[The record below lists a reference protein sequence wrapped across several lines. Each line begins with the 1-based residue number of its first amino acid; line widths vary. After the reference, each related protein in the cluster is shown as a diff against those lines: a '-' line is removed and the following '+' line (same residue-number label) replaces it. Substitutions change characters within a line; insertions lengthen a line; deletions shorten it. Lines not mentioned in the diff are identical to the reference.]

1 MNSETELQTLDLLSK
16 PEVLIRCHH
25 YRGLSALNRRIE
37 RLESFIG
44 NLKPSLPLA
53 ALCFLILG
61 LGLVIVPYEYS
72 QNPDLVIGA
81 FAMFFMLVSVAL
93 ALSTISKESTIK
105 IDQTGI
111 TFSGPIVK
119 TLTRS
124 NFKWKDLKHLVFAEN
139 GTPSQTPNQLFFS
152 FGLDGVAEVE
162 MNALSRSDLR
172 DILLSISLFGSHVEI
187 KPAEASEQ
195 LGIKDRKTINPLE
208 FTELWQNKLERR
220 FAPTIFV
227 PLEKDQKLQNGS
239 IKVIGQVA
247 YGGMSAIYLASHAN
261 LGTVVLKE
269 SVISGP
275 PESEAVKKASELFKR
290 EAMLL
295 CSISHARIAKI
306 YDYFVEDDRHY
317 LMLEHIPGRTIRN
330 FIANN
335 GPVNDTIVIRWGK
348 QLAEV
353 LQYLHG
359 LTPPIIHRDLTPDN
373 IIIGE
378 DGQLSVIDFG
388 AANIFLGTAT
398 GTIIGKASY
407 MPPEQFR
414 GKTSTVSDIYSL
426 GGVLHYISTGHDPD
440 PGLNTAPNPAL
451 SASTKAT
458 LSAKINLEPDSKP
471 TVPAKSGQTKIST
484 IIQDCLKADSRE
496 RIPTASALLSR
507 LEKAEHR

>member
-1 MNSETELQTLDLLSK
+1 MNSETELQTLDLLTK
-16 PEVLIRCHH
+16 PEVIIRCRH
-25 YRGLSALNRRIE
+25 YRGLSSLNRRIE
-37 RLESFIG
+37 QLERFVT
-44 NLKPSLPLA
+44 NLKPSLPLCA
-53 ALCFLILG
+53 AWFLVMG
-61 LGLVIVPYEYS
+61 FCGVSVPYLYN
-72 QNPDLVIGA
+72 QNPDQVIFA
-81 FAMFFMLVSVAL
+81 FAVFFMLTSAIL

-105 IDQTGI
+105 IDSSSISFT
-111 TFSGPIVK
+111 GPIVR
-119 TLTRS
+119 TITRA
-124 NFKWKDLKHLVFAEN
+124 NFKWTELKHLVFAEN

-187 KPAEASEQ
+187 KPTEVAEE

-208 FTELWQNKLERR
+208 FTELWQSRLERR

-275 PESEAVKKASELFKR
+275 PESETVKKAAELFKR
-290 EAMLL
+290 EALLL
-295 CSISHARIAKI
+295 CSISHERIAKI

-317 LMLEHIPGRTIRN
+317 LLLEHIPGRTVRN

-335 GPVNDTIVIRWGK
+335 GPVSETIAIRWGK
-348 QLAEV
+348 QLAQV
-353 LQYLHG
+353 LQYLHCQN
-359 LTPPIIHRDLTPDN
+359 PPIVHRDLTPDN
-373 IIIGE
+373 IIVGE

-407 MPPEQFR
+407 MPPEQFK
-414 GKTSTVSDIYSL
+414 GKTSTLSDIYSL
-426 GGVLHYISTGHDPD
+426 GGVLHYISTGRDPD
-440 PGLNTAPNPAL
+440 LDLNAESE
-451 SASTKAT
+451 SANHKLAATTPSAGRANNVASRPPTKLQA
-458 LSAKINLEPDSKP
+458 IIRDCLEPDSKAR
-471 TVPAKSGQTKIST
+471 V
-484 IIQDCLKADSRE
+484 
-496 RIPTASALLSR
+496 PTATALLSR
-507 LEKAEHR
+507 LESVRTGK